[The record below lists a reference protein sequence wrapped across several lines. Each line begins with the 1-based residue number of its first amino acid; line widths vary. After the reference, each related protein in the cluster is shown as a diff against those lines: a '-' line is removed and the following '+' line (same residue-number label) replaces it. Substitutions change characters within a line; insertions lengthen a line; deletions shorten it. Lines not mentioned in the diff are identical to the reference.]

1 MAWRILEFLFFFI
14 YQERLYMPWD
24 NTPRLHGFLTVHVAC
39 RKFVHIRNTPTIS
52 DYMNTTFRRT
62 LQQIHT
68 WNPAFHPRKSY
79 FLCSKQVWLSGEGTC
94 LPAALPGF
102 ESSFFFNRPRAVT
115 KISSCWVNTTSRLG
129 IKQLGISFG
138 SSFLL
143 FSYESSWGPCS

>member
-1 MAWRILEFLFFFI
+1 MNLTRVEFLWNWQSNIIYWTHKKINNNKLLAWWILEFLFFFI

-102 ESSFFFNRPRAVT
+102 ESSFFLTDPGLSLRFQVA
-115 KISSCWVNTTSRLG
+115 G
-129 IKQLGISFG
+129 
-138 SSFLL
+138 
-143 FSYESSWGPCS
+143 

>member
-1 MAWRILEFLFFFI
+1 MDFRIPVLFFI

-79 FLCSKQVWLSGEGTC
+79 FLCSKQVCLSGEGTC

-102 ESSFFFNRPRAVT
+102 EQCAKKVESDSPGLVDFTIGLVNSVFNLPDGQVMFF
-115 KISSCWVNTTSRLG
+115 WG
-129 IKQLGISFG
+129 IWLTEELWTQF
-138 SSFLL
+138 
-143 FSYESSWGPCS
+143 C